1 MINAI
6 TPQDAL
12 SQYRRAGESWRTLRA
27 DRENK
32 QQQLETLFSSEDKPT
47 DYGQQA
53 DNLREWQDVL
63 TWQIICAGGDVLQAH
78 RHVTDACVNEAL
90 IAFMDAHGAA
100 LTGALAPYLNGPAG
114 LETAMRTLRAAVIR
128 EAEIS
133 APVVAEEY
141 QAILNETGLYPDSA
155 VRDDAAAIRTPARDA
170 GYRFRLEKLNAQQ
183 EGR

>member
-1 MINAI
+1 MINAT

-12 SQYRRAGESWRTLRA
+12 SQYRSAGESWRTLRA

-47 DYGQQA
+47 DYGHQA
-53 DNLREWQDVL
+53 DSLREWQDVL
-63 TWQIICAGGDVLQAH
+63 TWQINCAAGDVLQAH
-78 RHVTDACVNEAL
+78 RYVTDACVSEAL
-90 IAFMDAHGAA
+90 SVFMEAHGAA

-114 LETAMRTLRAAVIR
+114 LETAMRTLRVAVVR

-155 VRDDAAAIRTPARDA
+155 VHDDAATIRTPARDVS
-170 GYRFRLEKLNAQQ
+170 YRFRLEKLNAQQ
-183 EGR
+183 GGR

>member
-1 MINAI
+1 MINATI
-6 TPQDAL
+6 PQDAL
-12 SQYRRAGESWRTLRA
+12 SQYRSANESWRTLRA
-27 DRENK
+27 DRENR
-32 QQQLETLFSSEDKPT
+32 QQQLDALLRSEGKPT

-53 DNLREWQDVL
+53 ANLREWQDVL
-63 TWQIICAGGDVLQAH
+63 TWQINCAAGNVLQAH
-78 RHVTDACVNEAL
+78 RHVADACVNEAL
-90 IAFMDAHGAA
+90 TAFMDAHGAA

-114 LETAMRTLRAAVIR
+114 LETAMRTLRAAVVR
-128 EAEIS
+128 EAEVS

-170 GYRFRLEKLNAQQ
+170 GYRFRLKKLNAQQ

>member
-1 MINAI
+1 MTNTSS

-12 SQYRRAGESWRTLRA
+12 NQYRRAGESWRTLRA

-32 QQQLETLFSSEDKPT
+32 QQQLETLLGSEVKPT

-63 TWQIICAGGDVLQAH
+63 TWQINCAAGDALQAH
-78 RHVTDACVNEAL
+78 RYVADACVNEAL
-90 IAFMDAHGAA
+90 TAFMDAHGAA

-114 LETAMRTLRAAVIR
+114 LGAAMRTLRAAVVR

-155 VRDDAAAIRTPARDA
+155 VHDDAAALRTRP
-170 GYRFRLEKLNAQQ
+170 GM
-183 EGR
+183 